1 MRWIV
6 LRTTEFYSLEI
17 LSELIGKIRRAVP
30 GSYEIGLN
38 VGEFDLEKAN
48 ALHHAGVDFI
58 YHSLRLG
65 EGRDTRFEPEERL
78 KTLRAVKNSPL
89 KLVFLVEPI
98 GVEHSNEEIA
108 DICLCAIEHQAIVTG
123 GMARVP
129 DICVHPATPKAMRF
143 GANVAVVE
151 TGSIPRDSCCLPK
164 EKWNH
169 FDAQTAGEWFEQAGY
184 TLCDGPEMQ

>member
-65 EGRDTRFEPEERL
+65 EGRDTRFEPESVL
-78 KTLRAVKNSPL
+78 KP
-89 KLVFLVEPI
+89 
-98 GVEHSNEEIA
+98 
-108 DICLCAIEHQAIVTG
+108 CAPSRI
-123 GMARVP
+123 RP
-129 DICVHPATPKAMRF
+129 
-143 GANVAVVE
+143 
-151 TGSIPRDSCCLPK
+151 
-164 EKWNH
+164 
-169 FDAQTAGEWFEQAGY
+169 
-184 TLCDGPEMQ
+184 